1 MILKVSP
8 SILSA
13 NFSNLKKEVEE
24 VDKAGADYI
33 HIDVMD
39 GHYVPNI
46 TFGPDI
52 VKTVKS
58 LTKKTLD
65 VHLMISPVINYIEQF
80 CIAGAD
86 IVSFHPEADK
96 NPLDVINSIKK
107 FNCKTG
113 IAIHPNIDIK
123 EVTKFLDMVDLVI
136 VMTVIPGFAG
146 QSFLNDQVS
155 KISLLKDFKVK
166 NNLNYEIEVDG
177 GINQETAKICKQ
189 NGADVIVAGS
199 YIYNFEESNY
209 KNVIES
215 LR

>member
-1 MILKVSP
+1 MVLKVSP

-13 NFSNLKKEVEE
+13 NFSSLKTEVEE

-58 LTKKTLD
+58 LTKKTID
-65 VHLMISPVINYIEQF
+65 VHLMISPVINFIEQF

-86 IVSFHPEADK
+86 IISFHPEADN
-96 NPLDVINSIKK
+96 NPLEVINSIKK
-107 FNCKTG
+107 NNCKPG
-113 IAIHPNIDIK
+113 IAIHPNIKIQ
-123 EVTKFLDMVDLVI
+123 EVTKFLNMVDLVI
-136 VMTVIPGFAG
+136 VMTVVPGFAG
-146 QSFLNDQVS
+146 QSFLKNQVS
-155 KISLLKDFKVK
+155 KISFLKDFKIK
-166 NNLNYEIEVDG
+166 NNLNFEIEVDG
-177 GINQETAKICKQ
+177 GINKETAKICKQ

-199 YIYNFEESNY
+199 YIYNFRDSNY